1 MKKLIPAFAM
11 LLMSAVLLSTASFA
25 WFSMNTVVTATNMQ
39 VKAVADQGILIN
51 EVPTASDAN
60 WDSAATTSQ
69 SEGIILHA
77 TSTANTAS
85 WYVAHSKVSNDA
97 AAATAG
103 HASSNLTDGYKVLG
117 TDIAT
122 GQSTVAAVSGS
133 NAQHIITFVDADADN
148 AYDNGEGYY
157 VMYTYYI
164 KSSAGAITTLFDAN
178 GQTFNIK
185 TVTATSTSATSADLD
200 KSLRVAIVINGKAY
214 IYAPVSGATGTYY
227 VNASSTATTVLDS
240 TVSTPTALATIPAS
254 TDAGTP
260 VQVYLYFEG
269 EDTNLKTS
277 NITTALDTMI
287 VEIQFELKTNDTA
300 VTDPGVVIPTP

>member
-1 MKKLIPAFAM
+1 
-11 LLMSAVLLSTASFA
+11 
-25 WFSMNTVVTATNMQ
+25 MNTTVTATNMQ

-51 EVPTASDAN
+51 EVPTAADAN

-77 TSTANTAS
+77 TSTANTAD
-85 WYVAHSKVSNDA
+85 WYVAHSKVQNDA

-103 HASSNLTDGYKVLG
+103 HASGNLTTEGYQELG
-117 TDIAT
+117 TDITT

-133 NAQHIITFVDADADN
+133 NAQQVITYVDADADN

-164 KSSAGAITTLFDAN
+164 KSSAGEITTSTAAG

-185 TVTATSTSATSADLD
+185 TVTATSTTATSAELD
-200 KSLRVAIVINGKAY
+200 KSLRVAVVVGGKAY
-214 IYAPVSGATGTYY
+214 IFAPVSGATGSYY
-227 VNASSTATTVLDS
+227 VNASSTATTVLS
-240 TVSTPTALATIPAS
+240 NTTSQPTALATIPAS
-254 TDAGTP
+254 TAAGTP

-287 VEIQFELKTNDTA
+287 VEIQFELKTNDAA
-300 VTDPGVVIPTP
+300 VTDPGVSIS